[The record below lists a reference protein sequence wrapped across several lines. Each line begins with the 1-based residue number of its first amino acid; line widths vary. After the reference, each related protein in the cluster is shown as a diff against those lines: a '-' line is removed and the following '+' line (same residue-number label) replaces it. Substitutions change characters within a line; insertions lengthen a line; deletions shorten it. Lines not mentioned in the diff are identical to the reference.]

1 MDAVLLEHTGLT
13 LEETNLVGLGDFT
26 YLPEYDAYYHFHG
39 DTNYTVPS
47 FESGSRHD
55 SILYLN
61 YGDHG
66 ACQLVLRAVDGGYQF
81 IANRSTQVGNVP
93 SSYTRLEKPEHIAA
107 LVELLVQDQAFLTEN
122 AQYLGITRRR
132 WPTPSRGRG
141 KKASPPTCWSS
152 APTTA
157 GSRTNG
163 GGATAIG

>member
-1 MDAVLLEHTGLT
+1 MDYFIAEALSLPPPYESGRAPARIDRGYGGADPDCGCTKITRQEMDAVLLEHTGLT

-66 ACQLVLRAVDGGYQF
+66 AASWSFGRWTADISLSPAALPRLETCPA
-81 IANRSTQVGNVP
+81 
-93 SSYTRLEKPEHIAA
+93 SYTRLEKPE
-107 LVELLVQDQAFLTEN
+107 T
-122 AQYLGITRRR
+122 
-132 WPTPSRGRG
+132 
-141 KKASPPTCWSS
+141 SPP
-152 APTTA
+152 
-157 GSRTNG
+157 GS
-163 GGATAIG
+163 